1 MFAVNPQPSWINFQP
16 QIPSP
21 LSPRSLNACYDTGHS
36 LSIPMS
42 FPRKSP
48 PKTDPSKHPSRY
60 NVLSHGNKDAERDK
74 RRDLFLK
81 GVRERSE
88 DKRWETRVDQV
99 EMREFREAQQ
109 RFEKNLLRSAPE
121 VSNEPDE
128 EDMIMDDQ
136 ATFEQEFLSQQEQEL
151 EAMFSALDNEQQDW
165 YQDRPHS
172 PTDYGSDDEQY
183 DRLLLEMVNQTEVEA
198 MKNSAHFGLACS
210 PDMNMMHD
218 SQDMDM
224 GAG

>member
-99 EMREFREAQQ
+99 SATQWGCFQLEDYTENLLYRSKCEN
-109 RFEKNLLRSAPE
+109 FEKHSNGSKRTCCGLLQRYQMSQMRRTWLWMT
-121 VSNEPDE
+121 VS
-128 EDMIMDDQ
+128 
-136 ATFEQEFLSQQEQEL
+136 
-151 EAMFSALDNEQQDW
+151 
-165 YQDRPHS
+165 RPH
-172 PTDYGSDDEQY
+172 
-183 DRLLLEMVNQTEVEA
+183 
-198 MKNSAHFGLACS
+198 
-210 PDMNMMHD
+210 
-218 SQDMDM
+218 
-224 GAG
+224 

>member
-1 MFAVNPQPSWINFQP
+1 
-16 QIPSP
+16 
-21 LSPRSLNACYDTGHS
+21 
-36 LSIPMS
+36 
-42 FPRKSP
+42 
-48 PKTDPSKHPSRY
+48 
-60 NVLSHGNKDAERDK
+60 
-74 RRDLFLK
+74 
-81 GVRERSE
+81 
-88 DKRWETRVDQV
+88 
-99 EMREFREAQQ
+99 
-109 RFEKNLLRSAPE
+109 
-121 VSNEPDE
+121 
-128 EDMIMDDQ
+128 
-136 ATFEQEFLSQQEQEL
+136 
-151 EAMFSALDNEQQDW
+151 MFSALDNEQQDW